1 MPLYGGDVI
10 ASLPFY
16 VRRLVFDNE
25 NAVAVINQL
34 RAVWK
39 QQRLQPGGIAGGRT
53 ADGVRHI
60 IAARDEA
67 RPRVRRTGYG
77 IGWIVHVVLKWSALR
92 DSNPRP
98 SPYKEPALTG

>member
-25 NAVAVINQL
+25 NAVAVIDQL
-34 RAVWK
+34 RAVGEK
-39 QQRLQPGGIAGGRT
+39 QCLEPGFVIGRRRRLGSRHR
-53 ADGVRHI
+53 GV
-60 IAARDEA
+60 
-67 RPRVRRTGYG
+67 GG